1 MWLCMEVIA
10 TMPLVNALTSCPLLS
25 RLVLIRRSFDWRR
38 RFAQNLQHP
47 HALADNICAG
57 ARARQAPL
65 QEQVGLNAC
74 IAAVVR
80 INVSLKT
87 VTKNAA
93 AAHRL
98 LRVRRA
104 HAPRHRSQ
112 PHHKRRG
119 GQRRMGT
126 PILESRCSCSVQ
138 VARLPPHLL
147 IQAHRTGFFSPI
159 AQIW

>member
-1 MWLCMEVIA
+1 
-10 TMPLVNALTSCPLLS
+10 MPLVSAFTNCPLLS
-25 RLVLIRRSFDWRR
+25 RLVLIRRSFDCRR

-47 HALADNICAG
+47 HALVDNICA
-57 ARARQAPL
+57 RARHAPL
-65 QEQVGLNAC
+65 QEWVGLDAC
-74 IAAVVR
+74 IAAVVS
-80 INVSLKT
+80 IYVSLKT
-87 VTKNAA
+87 VTQNAA

-104 HAPRHRSQ
+104 HAPRHRSR

-126 PILESRCSCSVQ
+126 PILQSRCSCSVQ

-147 IQAHRTGFFSPI
+147 IQAHCAGFFRPI